1 MPNHQIGT
9 DVLVSLVKSFQE
21 SADRARKKE
30 WSDEMWVGYRTAMD
44 EAAYRLED
52 MICKASNHY
61 AK

>member
-1 MPNHQIGT
+1 MSKHQIDT
-9 DVLVSLVKSFQE
+9 EVLVSLVKSFQE

-30 WSDEMWVGYRTAMD
+30 GSDDAWVGYRIAMD

-52 MICKASNHY
+52 TIRKASDHY